1 MTGMAK
7 TMAATAAAAMAVLS
21 AGAALAA
28 DVVVNLKGVDGRR
41 GVIYAGLQ
49 TREQFMKAGGV
60 AGAKLENPTAGA
72 QRLVIRDVPPGEYS
86 LGVLH
91 DTNGNGVLD
100 RGPDGW
106 PAEGVATGP
115 SRTPLTGPPTFDQ
128 VKLLVTAEGATI
140 EATLWYADK
149 QPGR

>member
-1 MTGMAK
+1 MTRMAK
-7 TMAATAAAAMAVLS
+7 MMAATAAAGLVAMS

-28 DVVVNLKGVDGRR
+28 DVVVNLKGVDGRG
-41 GVIYAGLQ
+41 GVIFAGLQ

-60 AGAKLENPTAGA
+60 AGAKLENPTAGTH
-72 QRLVIRDVPPGEYS
+72 RLVIRDVPPGEYS

-91 DTNGNGVLD
+91 DTNGNEVLD

-115 SRTPLTGPPTFDQ
+115 SRAPLTGPPTFDQ
-128 VKLLVTAEGATI
+128 VKLVVPAAGATV